1 MPDDDLVQANFQQLK
16 KPPSPAR
23 PRLLQDTARELMQQ
37 QGRLSLVTGQSGQG
51 KTAFLV
57 RGPRGLGRRE
67 GGLCVLKRA
76 KEAGRRKLVGVNC
89 DHAFCSLPP
98 QASLVSALQALDG
111 AAVAPLVFFHFS
123 GARPDH
129 SLALT
134 LIRRLCAYLHGR
146 LEEPGALPST
156 YRCVSPRLDW
166 PVDSP

>member
-57 RGPRGLGRRE
+57 QGPRGLGRRE